1 MKPYVPIAIYLSLVA
16 LSLAKPEL
24 SQTVATVAFY
34 MALGQ
39 AVNIFVG
46 LTGYVNFGYA
56 AFIAMGAYGLGV
68 AIAYLPQ
75 LGVWTLPVGLLLGVA
90 LAGGLALAIGAVAL
104 RLRSAYFAIATIGIN
119 EALKDLIV
127 GAGIWG
133 GSSGLVLGYNMFQEY
148 GRDLALFLS
157 TTGSTV
163 LILATGL
170 MAVVAT
176 YLLQSRE
183 IGYALA
189 AIRQDEDAA
198 KVMGINPT
206 RYKLIAFV
214 LSSAFSALL
223 GSAAFPLAA
232 TQVFPDTA
240 FKVDYILDGLAV
252 MFLGGAGTVTGA
264 VVGGLLYVPIRLLLG
279 QFLPAYQSLVT
290 PLLVLAVVLAAPRG
304 IIGELRARV
313 PPKIRE
319 WVP

>member
-1 MKPYVPIAIYLSLVA
+1 MKPHVPIAIYLSLVA

-68 AIAYLPQ
+68 VIAYFPQ
-75 LGVWTLPVGLLLGVA
+75 LGTWTLPVGLLLGVA
-90 LAGGLALAIGAVAL
+90 LAGGLALAVGAVAL

-148 GRDLALFLS
+148 GRDFALFLS

-170 MAVVAT
+170 MAVAAT

-198 KVMGINPT
+198 KVMGINPAK
-206 RYKLIAFV
+206 YKLIAFV

-232 TQVFPDTA
+232 TQVFPDTV

-264 VVGGLLYVPIRLLLG
+264 VIGGLLYVPIRLLLG
-279 QFLPAYQSLVT
+279 QFLPAYQALVT

-313 PPKIRE
+313 SPKIRE
-319 WVP
+319 WIP

>member
-1 MKPYVPIAIYLSLVA
+1 MKPYLPLAVYSSLLV
-16 LSLAKPEL
+16 LAFIKPDM
-24 SQTVATVAFY
+24 SQTIATIAFY

-56 AFIAMGAYGLGV
+56 AFLAMGAYGLGV
-68 AIAYLPQ
+68 AIAYMPQ
-75 LGVWTLPVGLLLGVA
+75 LGVWTLPVGLLLGMA

-119 EALKDLIV
+119 EALKDLII

-148 GRDLALFLS
+148 GRDTALFLS
-157 TTGSTV
+157 TVGSTV
-163 LILATGL
+163 LILATGFL
-170 MAVVAT
+170 AVVAT
-176 YLLQSRE
+176 YLLQSKE
-183 IGYALA
+183 AGYALA

-206 RYKLIAFV
+206 KYKLLAFT
-214 LSSAFSALL
+214 LSSIFSALL
-223 GSAAFPLAA
+223 GSAVFPLAA

-264 VVGGLLYVPIRLLLG
+264 IAGGLLYVPLRLFIG
-279 QFLPAYQSLVT
+279 QFFPNYQSLVT
-290 PLLVLAVVLAAPRG
+290 PLLVLLLVLFAPRG
-304 IIGELRARV
+304 IIGELRTRL
-313 PPKIRE
+313 PPKLRD

>member
-1 MKPYVPIAIYLSLVA
+1 MKPHVPLAIYISLIA
-16 LSLAKPEL
+16 LSIIRPDM
-24 SQTVATVAFY
+24 SQTIAAIAFY

-56 AFIAMGAYGLGV
+56 AFIAMGAYGLGI

-75 LGVWTLPVGLLLGVA
+75 LGIWTLPVGLLFGIA

-119 EALKDLIV
+119 EALKDLII

-148 GRDLALFLS
+148 GRELALSLS
-157 TTGSTV
+157 TEGSTI
-163 LILATGL
+163 LILTTGF

-176 YLLQSRE
+176 YLLQSGE

-198 KVMGINPT
+198 KVMGVNPT
-206 RYKLIAFV
+206 KYKLIAFT
-214 LSSAFSALL
+214 LSSVFSALL

-232 TQVFPDTA
+232 TQIFPDTA

-264 VVGGLLYVPIRLLLG
+264 VVGGLLYVPLRLLLG
-279 QFLPAYQSLVT
+279 QILPAYQSLVT
-290 PLLVLAVVLAAPRG
+290 PLLVLAVILVAPRG

-313 PPKIRE
+313 PPKVRE
-319 WVP
+319 WIP